1 MPGRLFALNVFLGFL
16 FLTLALF
23 VYLHNR
29 KHWSNRLFG
38 ILVFSFVFWSLGVS
52 FAYLTGEN
60 YWINLLRARTSF
72 AAASI
77 LLFCLLLF
85 SVVFPSGDFP
95 KKAKRI
101 LAVFGPA
108 CGALTLLSYSPWIVT
123 NIVSV
128 EQRLQLTYGPLH
140 KVFALYIYTS
150 AAYALFILLK
160 KLKMATGLA
169 KLQLRYLLLGVVI
182 AVLGATTTNLLIPL
196 IFSTSRFSGYGPVF
210 VMVMIAMTAH
220 TIIRYRLMDIK
231 VFIGKG
237 VVYVCAIAVA
247 ALIFIGLG
255 EMGAYLTPYDIDSIP
270 LGAAV
275 AIALAVAILFQP
287 LKRWIQ
293 DSFNRYLYRQTYDY
307 QKIVREASR
316 RLSTILDLQSLLDYL
331 TEFIEKTLKV
341 EMVTVYMRDRS
352 RHAFAPRAFR
362 RPEGWEQEPAGPAFS
377 ETSPLVAFLEA
388 KRGALV
394 GDDASRDPRDTRLAA
409 ATRELRSLGG
419 DIALPFFQD
428 HEVSGI
434 LVVGPKLSGD
444 PCFAEDI
451 DLLSTL
457 AGQAGIAI
465 KNAQLYQEVTLA
477 HESLENIL
485 KTMESGVIAV
495 GAGGTVTLSNPAALR
510 MTGLAEDRLH
520 GASLDRLPKALAG
533 PLSTTLRT
541 GAPVLQ
547 VETTLR
553 DSAGQVAPVVC
564 STSPLRSAEGTM
576 HGAVVVWSDLSRLKE
591 LEVQKRRAERL
602 AAFGALATGIAH
614 EIKNPLVAIKTFFS
628 LLPERYTD
636 AEFREGFANVA
647 QKEVDRI
654 NALVERLRDLTAP
667 SVDRLQ
673 PVDLREQIEETLEF
687 VRGQLEQKQARVIR
701 RYEEPLPLVDGNPSQ
716 LKQLFLNLVMNSL
729 EAIPQGGEIKVSLR
743 CAEKYG
749 VPYLAVEVSDTGSG
763 IPEPLLERVFD
774 PFVTTKVQGTGLG
787 LAICRG
793 IADSHHALIR
803 ARNNRDGRGATI
815 TIEFPVSSAVTV
827 AANR

>member
-1 MPGRLFALNVFLGFL
+1 M
-16 FLTLALF
+16 
-23 VYLHNR
+23 
-29 KHWSNRLFG
+29 
-38 ILVFSFVFWSLGVS
+38 LVLSFVIWSTGVS
-52 FAYLTGEN
+52 FAYFTSEN
-60 YWINLLRARTSF
+60 YGLNLLRARIAF
-72 AAASI
+72 AGASV
-77 LLFCLLLF
+77 LLLCF
-85 SVVFPSGDFP
+85 LVFIAVFPAAHLPENTRKIFN
-95 KKAKRI
+95 
-101 LAVFGPA
+101 VFGPM
-108 CGALTLLSYSPWIVT
+108 CGILTLLSFSPWVVTDIVP
-123 NIVSV
+123 V
-128 EQRLQLTYGPLH
+128 ERRLQPIYGPLH
-140 KVFALYIYTS
+140 KVFA
-150 AAYALFILLK
+150 AYAYASAGYGLFILLR
-160 KLKMATGLA
+160 KLSRATGLA
-169 KLQLRYLLLGVVI
+169 KLQLRYFSFGVLI

-196 IFSTSRFSGYGPVF
+196 IFHTSRFSRYGPIFTMVF
-210 VMVMIAMTAH
+210 IVTTAH
-220 TIIRYRLMDIK
+220 AIIRYRLMDIK
-231 VFIGKG
+231 VFIRKG
-237 VVYVCAIAVA
+237 VVYVCAIGVA
-247 ALIFIGLG
+247 AAIFLGLG
-255 EMGAYLTPYDIDSIP
+255 GLMSYVTADDREHVP
-270 LGAAV
+270 LAAAV
-275 AIALAVAILFQP
+275 MIAVIVAIIFQP
-287 LKRWIQ
+287 LKRWIN
-293 DSFNRYLYRQTYDY
+293 DAMNRYLYRQEYDY
-307 QKIVREASR
+307 QRIVREASR

-331 TEFIEKTLKV
+331 TEFIERTLKV
-341 EMVTVYMRDRS
+341 ETVTVYMRDRS

-362 RPEGWEQEPAGPAFS
+362 QSAGWEQEPAGPAFS

-394 GDDASRDPRDTRLAA
+394 GDDAARDPRDTRLAA
-409 ATRELRSLGG
+409 AARELRSLGG

-457 AGQAGIAI
+457 AGQAGIAV

-495 GAGGTVTLSNPAALR
+495 DADGKVALSNPAALR
-510 MTGLAEDRLH
+510 MTGLAEDQLH
-520 GASLDRLPKALAG
+520 GASLDCLPKALAG
-533 PLSTTLRT
+533 PLATTLRT

-547 VETTLR
+547 VEATLH
-553 DSAGQVAPVVC
+553 DSAGQMAPVVC
-564 STSPLRSAEGTM
+564 STSPLRSAEGTA

-591 LEVQKRRAERL
+591 LEGQKRRAERL

-701 RYEEPLPLVDGNPSQ
+701 RYEESLPLVDGNPAQ

-729 EAIPQGGEIKVSLR
+729 DAIGQGGEITVSLR

-749 VPYLAVEVSDTGSG
+749 VPYLAAEVSDTGSG

-774 PFVTTKVQGTGLG
+774 PFITTKVQGGGLG

-793 IADSHHALIR
+793 IADSHHAIIR
-803 ARNNRDGRGATI
+803 AKNNRDGRGATI
-815 TIEFPVSSAVTV
+815 TIEFPVSSVVTA